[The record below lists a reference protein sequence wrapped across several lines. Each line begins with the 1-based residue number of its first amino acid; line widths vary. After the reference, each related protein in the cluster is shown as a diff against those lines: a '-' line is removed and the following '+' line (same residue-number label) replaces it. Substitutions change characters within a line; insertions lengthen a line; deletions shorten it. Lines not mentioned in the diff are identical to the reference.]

1 MLQETDKPTTSQNVK
16 EEKWLQN
23 DKDKKEGLLQQFYHS
38 PGDPKHEQKLEK
50 VLRNR
55 AEQYF
60 NLGGEK
66 LLRILAQR
74 KCLQSLGYVLRVLPF
89 REARR
94 WRSSCDL
101 YGAIFQQPS
110 DTAKALECLRV
121 LDLFTNLYSLYLIT
135 RKAKGK
141 LKSKLLQV

>member
-1 MLQETDKPTTSQNVK
+1 MYICGMYQATEAPTTPVSDEPQ
-16 EEKWLQN
+16 EEQQEQ
-23 DKDKKEGLLQQFYHS
+23 DKRPVS
-38 PGDPKHEQKLEK
+38 PSLEPRLEK
-50 VLRNR
+50 EL
-55 AEQYF
+55 
-60 NLGGEK
+60 K
-66 LLRILAQR
+66 SLAQTYLSR
-74 KCLQSLGYVLRVLPF
+74 HDDLILTLAQIKFPTCLSYVLRVLPLG
-89 REARR
+89 EARR
-94 WRSSCDL
+94 WRSSRDL